1 MSETND
7 TSTATGQDP
16 VLGEVQKNWKWL
28 LFLGIAFLILGII
41 GLSRAFTL
49 TIASVYFFGFLI
61 LIGGAIQLFDS
72 FKCKGWKGIIWHLI
86 ISIIYILVGIQIIV
100 RPLVA
105 STMITLVI
113 AIGIILVGI
122 LRVVM
127 AIQHRGLSNWGWPL
141 FSGIVSI
148 LLGLIIAAR
157 WPVSGLFVIGLF
169 VAIELIIHGWS
180 YLFLALAAKGARS
193 SGPSPAQA

>member
-1 MSETND
+1 MSADNEVTM
-7 TSTATGQDP
+7 AEGQNL

-28 LFLGIAFLILGII
+28 LFLGIAFLILGLI
-41 GLSRAFTL
+41 GLGRAFTL
-49 TIASVYFFGFLI
+49 TMASVYFFGFLI
-61 LIGGAIQLFDS
+61 LIGGAIQLFES
-72 FKCKGWKGIIWHLI
+72 FKCKGWKSMIWHLV
-86 ISIIYILVGIQIIV
+86 ISIIYILVGIQIIA

-105 STMITLVI
+105 STVITLMI

-127 AIQHRGLSNWGWPL
+127 ALQHRGLPNWGWPL
-141 FSGIVSI
+141 FSGIISI
-148 LLGLIIAAR
+148 LLGLVIAAR

-180 YLFLALAAKGARS
+180 YLFLALAAKNARA
-193 SGPSPAQA
+193 PAPAEA

>member
-1 MSETND
+1 MAADQNL
-7 TSTATGQDP
+7 

-28 LFLGIAFLILGII
+28 LFLGIVFLILGII
-41 GLSRAFTL
+41 GLGRAFTL

-61 LIGGAIQLFDS
+61 LIGGAIQLFES
-72 FKCKGWKGIIWHLI
+72 FKCKGWKSMIWHLV
-86 ISIIYILVGIQIIV
+86 ISIIYILVGIQIIA

-105 STMITLVI
+105 STVITLMI

-127 AIQHRGLSNWGWPL
+127 AIQHRGLKNWGWPL
-141 FSGIVSI
+141 FSGIISI
-148 LLGLIIAAR
+148 LLGLVIAVR

-180 YLFLALAAKGARS
+180 YIFLALAAKNAGAPA
-193 SGPSPAQA
+193 PSEG

>member
-1 MSETND
+1 MSENND
-7 TSTATGQDP
+7 VSSAASQDL

-41 GLSRAFTL
+41 GLGRAFTL

-61 LIGGAIQLFDS
+61 LIGGAIQLFES
-72 FKCKGWKGIIWHLI
+72 FKCKGWKSFIWHLI
-86 ISIIYILVGIQIIV
+86 ISLIYIIIGIEIILK
-100 RPLVA
+100 PMVA
-105 STMITLVI
+105 STVLTLML

-122 LRVVM
+122 FRVVM
-127 AIQHRGLSNWGWPL
+127 AIQHRGLTNWGWPL
-141 FSGIVSI
+141 FSGIISI
-148 LLGLIIAAR
+148 LLGLVIAAK

-180 YLFLALAAKGARS
+180 YLFLALAAKNAS
-193 SGPSPAQA
+193 APAAAEA

>member
-1 MSETND
+1 MSANNEASMAADQNLM
-7 TSTATGQDP
+7 
-16 VLGEVQKNWKWL
+16 LGEVQKNWKWL
-28 LFLGIAFLILGII
+28 LFLGIAFLILGLI
-41 GLSRAFTL
+41 GLGRAFTL

-61 LIGGAIQLFDS
+61 LIGGAIQLFES
-72 FKCKGWKGIIWHLI
+72 FKCKGWKSMIWHLV
-86 ISIIYILVGIQIIV
+86 ISIIYILVGIQIIA

-105 STMITLVI
+105 STVITLMI

-127 AIQHRGLSNWGWPL
+127 ALQHRGLPNWGWPL
-141 FSGIVSI
+141 FSGIISI
-148 LLGLIIAAR
+148 LLGLVIAAR

-180 YLFLALAAKGARS
+180 YLFLALAAKNARA
-193 SGPSPAQA
+193 PAPAEA